1 MEPVPAQGEQPRDS
15 PAEVR
20 RGRLADA
27 VPVAG
32 EDFHPLASLGDARIE
47 HIVSS
52 DTPDPGE
59 QVQEWDEWVLVVRG
73 AATLDIA
80 GDEQGLATGDWVLIP
95 AGTKHRVRSTEAG
108 THWIAVHGGAA
119 QR

>member
-1 MEPVPAQGEQPRDS
+1 MEAGPAQGEQPLDS
-15 PAEVR
+15 SADVR
-20 RGRLADA
+20 RGRLAHV
-27 VPVAG
+27 VPVVG

-52 DTPDPGE
+52 NTPDPGE
-59 QVQEWDEWVLVVRG
+59 QVQEWDEWVLVIRG
-73 AATLDIA
+73 AANLDIA
-80 GDEQGLATGDWVLIP
+80 GVEYDLGPGDWVLIP
-95 AGTKHRVRSTEAG
+95 AGTRHQVRSTEAG